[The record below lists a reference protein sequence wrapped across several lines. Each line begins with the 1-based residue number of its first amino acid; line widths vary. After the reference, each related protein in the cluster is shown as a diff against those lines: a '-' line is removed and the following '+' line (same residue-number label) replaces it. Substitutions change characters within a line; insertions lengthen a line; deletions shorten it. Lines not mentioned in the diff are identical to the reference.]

1 MNNLTGNFS
10 EDMRKYIVTVP
21 ALHTTAAGARITLP
35 PVTFVFD
42 TSSNVTVAN
51 VVAALQQYVAEH
63 KVAHYS
69 ADEAYICKW
78 LAKHVDLGYELTY
91 AFERALRSMR
101 SSCRT
106 LGRYLSENGGMNLS
120 RDALNGLRLKWARH
134 CITALHSLPSLRSK
148 EMNEKHNYNL
158 LRPVIFDDL
167 KIGEVLQ
174 AYSGLPPTVAY
185 KAPTFAVLKFE
196 DGSEGCYEIYKLETS
211 YKLVPLCWVENKP
224 VYPGDGPLYYKHDPA
239 WVYNKEGVFA
249 LSIRD
254 DELHFHG
261 GTVFPIS
268 DVTWTKP
275 EQRRV
280 PSFQVEDQDVFP
292 GNTVYYYGINK
303 DNWGEAHKVEE
314 NGRVVWK
321 FTGSVTSVYSCE
333 GGTEAFRL
341 KPQLVIGDRLVPMP
355 ERDPLEEGE
364 GYFTPSLYNS
374 KAVGY
379 NTWRDTTHDRMCL
392 KAGLMHLNK
401 EAAIAHGEA
410 LVALSKKKD

>member
-1 MNNLTGNFS
+1 MNNSTGNFS
-10 EDMRKYIVTVP
+10 EDMSKYIVTVP

-196 DGSEGCYEIYKLETS
+196 D
-211 YKLVPLCWVENKP
+211 
-224 VYPGDGPLYYKHDPA
+224 DGPLYYKDNPA
-239 WVYNKEGVFA
+239 WRHNEKGVFA
-249 LSIRD
+249 LSVRD

-261 GTVFPIS
+261 GKAFPI
-268 DVTWTKP
+268 DTATWTKP

-292 GNTVYYYGINK
+292 GDTVYYYGINK
-303 DNWGEAHKVEE
+303 DNWGKEYKVEE

-341 KPQLVIGDRLVPMP
+341 KPQLVIGGRLVPMP
-355 ERDPLEEGE
+355 EREAPAEGTT
-364 GYFTPSLYNS
+364 YFTPDPHSVDHYGS
-374 KAVGY
+374 Y
-379 NTWRDTTHDRMCL
+379 IWRNLQSNQRFL
-392 KAGLMHLNK
+392 ERGLVHLTK

-410 LVALSKKKD
+410 FIALSKKKT

>member
-10 EDMRKYIVTVP
+10 EDTSKYIVTVP

-51 VVAALQQYVAEH
+51 VVDALQQYVDEH
-63 KVAHYS
+63 KVPRYL
-69 ADEAYICKW
+69 ADEAYICRW

-134 CITALHSLPSLRSK
+134 CITALHSLPSLRSR

-224 VYPGDGPLYYKHDPA
+224 VYPGDGPLYYKDNPA
-239 WVYNKEGVFA
+239 WRHNEKGVFA
-249 LSIRD
+249 LSVRD

-261 GTVFPIS
+261 GIAFPIA
-268 DVTWTKP
+268 DATWTKP
-275 EQRRV
+275 E
-280 PSFQVEDQDVFP
+280 
-292 GNTVYYYGINK
+292 
-303 DNWGEAHKVEE
+303 
-314 NGRVVWK
+314 
-321 FTGSVTSVYSCE
+321 
-333 GGTEAFRL
+333 
-341 KPQLVIGDRLVPMP
+341 LV
-355 ERDPLEEGE
+355 
-364 GYFTPSLYNS
+364 
-374 KAVGY
+374 
-379 NTWRDTTHDRMCL
+379 
-392 KAGLMHLNK
+392 KAGDSVHWDNIRCHPQGYQLK
-401 EAAIAHGEA
+401 EP
-410 LVALSKKKD
+410 VVQVVYKD